1 MTIKREP
8 SGGNVMTADTEKK
21 IRCKGCRWHNLEVYR
36 RGEQKPDPFAACA
49 GIEGKHRCEARGVR
63 E

>member
-1 MTIKREP
+1 
-8 SGGNVMTADTEKK
+8 MTADTEKK